1 MRVHG
6 DPPFHDPKRVES
18 SPIST
23 LQSRQSGAIAERT
36 QSQQIC
42 GEKVVPMCGMLGGFI
57 GAIVGGTLGVAV
69 MAAMQMGVRADRERE
84 LDEKAGRDNRPP
96 FS

>member
-1 MRVHG
+1 
-6 DPPFHDPKRVES
+6 
-18 SPIST
+18 
-23 LQSRQSGAIAERT
+23 
-36 QSQQIC
+36 
-42 GEKVVPMCGMLGGFI
+42 MCGMLGGFI